1 MSDLESI
8 SLEDAEILAFFDIK
22 IGTEVSYVMVFKG
35 DRLDSSLIYLNR
47 ELNIVSLTDCR

>member
-22 IGTEVSYVMVFKG
+22 IGTEVSYVMVVKG
-35 DRLDSSLIYLNR
+35 DRLDSSPMKKQA
-47 ELNIVSLTDCR
+47 T